1 MAPSLKIP
9 TLAGLIAVTLQL
21 LYGCDAT
28 LGAGDVDGAALGPD
42 GAAEPLPTEP
52 ASPGTL
58 TLRRLS
64 RVEYDNTVRDLLGTT
79 RRPGRSFPADDLG
92 EEFDTVGS
100 SLSISPLYALAYERA
115 AHELASELLT
125 RTDATRQ
132 AIVPCAVEVEGR
144 TCAAS
149 VVTALT
155 RRAFR
160 RPVPALEADAYLAPF
175 DHALALG
182 LGPTEGLAASV
193 AAVLLSPS
201 FLFKLEVDPVP
212 DSGGVRALDPH
223 EMAVRLSY
231 ALWST
236 MPDEQL
242 FSLADQGLLSTEE
255 QISNE
260 ITRMLAD
267 PRASALLE
275 NFIASWLG
283 YRELEHHE
291 VDAATFPD
299 YDPALA
305 SDMKAEAASFF
316 AEFLANEKP
325 FQETFTAGFT
335 YVTERLGTHYGLPP
349 GTATAGPT
357 PTRVATA
364 GTTRGGLLT
373 LGGVLMSSSY
383 ATRTSP
389 VRRGQFVFSR
399 LLCGEVPPPPPG
411 VEGLAGDT
419 TGLTL
424 RERMEL
430 HRAAPECRGCHAV
443 MDPLGF
449 GLENYDAIGRYRELD
464 AGAPVD
470 ASGNLPDGTPFAGAL
485 ELGGLLEQ
493 SPEFERCVIKKL
505 STFAAGRLLDEHDP
519 WLDYLAARAGDGASL
534 STLVRAVLT
543 SQLTR
548 SRQAGVVTPE

>member
-1 MAPSLKIP
+1 MAPSVKVAAL
-9 TLAGLIAVTLQL
+9 GGVAVLTLQL
-21 LYGCDAT
+21 LYGCNAT
-28 LGAGDVDGAALGPD
+28 LGASNDADGALETGSS
-42 GAAEPLPTEP
+42 AEPPPTEP
-52 ASPGTL
+52 ASPGSV

-79 RRPGRSFPADDLG
+79 LRPGKSFPADDLG

-115 AHELASELLT
+115 AFGLASELVA
-125 RTDATRQ
+125 RTDTARHAT
-132 AIVPCAVEVEGR
+132 IPCSPEVEGR
-144 TCAAS
+144 TCAAR
-149 VVTALT
+149 VLAALT

-160 RPVPALEADAYLAPF
+160 RPVPMSESDAYLAPF
-175 DHALALG
+175 DRAVALG
-182 LGPTEGLAASV
+182 LGPNEGLAASI

-201 FLFKLEVDPVP
+201 FLFKLEVDPTP
-212 DSGGVRALDPH
+212 DGGNVRALDSH

-231 ALWST
+231 TLWST
-236 MPDEQL
+236 MPDERL
-242 FSLADQGLLSTEE
+242 FSLADQGLLTTEE
-255 QISNE
+255 QVSSE

-299 YDPALA
+299 YAPLLA
-305 SDMKAEAASFF
+305 SDMKAEATTFF
-316 AEFLANEKP
+316 AEFLATERP

-335 YVTERLGTHYGLPP
+335 YVNDRLGAHYGLRA
-349 GTATAGPT
+349 GAAGPT
-357 PTRVATA
+357 PTRVDTA
-364 GTTRGGLLT
+364 GTARGGLLT

-389 VRRGQFVFSR
+389 VRRGQFVFAR

-411 VEGLAGDT
+411 VEGLAANT

-464 AGAPVD
+464 EGAPVD
-470 ASGNLPDGTPFAGAL
+470 ASGNLPDGTPFTGAL
-485 ELGGLLEQ
+485 ELGSLLAQ
-493 SPEFERCVIKKL
+493 SPEFERCVVRKL
-505 STFAAGRLLDEHDP
+505 STFAAGRLFDEHDP
-519 WLDYLAARAGDGASL
+519 WLDYLVARAGDGASL
-534 STLVRAVLT
+534 SALVRAVVT
-543 SQLTR
+543 SQLVR
-548 SRQAGVVTPE
+548 SRQAGVGAPP

>member
-1 MAPSLKIP
+1 MAPSVKTPSLM
-9 TLAGLIAVTLQL
+9 GLVIAVLQV
-21 LYGCDAT
+21 LYGCNAT
-28 LGAGDVDGAALGPD
+28 LGDGSAGDGALGSEVV
-42 GAAEPLPTEP
+42 EPPPAEP
-52 ASPGTL
+52 ASPGAL

-79 RRPGRSFPADDLG
+79 LAPGKSFPADDLG

-115 AHELASELLT
+115 AGELGSELMT
-125 RTDATRQ
+125 RTDAARQ
-132 AIVPCAVEVEGR
+132 AIVPCSVESEGR
-144 TCAAS
+144 SCAARVLS
-149 VVTALT
+149 ALT

-160 RPVPALEADAYLAPF
+160 RPVPTSESDAYLAPF
-175 DHALALG
+175 DLAASLG
-182 LGPTEGLAASV
+182 LGPSEGLAASV
-193 AAVLLSPS
+193 AAVLLSPA
-201 FLFKLEVDPVP
+201 FLFKLEVDQLP
-212 DSGGVRALDPH
+212 DSGTVRALDSH
-223 EMAVRLSY
+223 EVAVRLSY
-231 ALWST
+231 TLWST

-242 FSLADQGLLSTEE
+242 FALADQGLLTTEE
-255 QISNE
+255 QISAE
-260 ITRMLAD
+260 VSRMLVD

-291 VDAATFPD
+291 VDAATFPA
-299 YDPALA
+299 YVPGLA
-305 SDMKAEAASFF
+305 SDMKAEASSFF
-316 AEFLANEKP
+316 AEFLTAERP

-335 YVTERLGTHYGLPP
+335 YVSERLAAHYGMSPSP
-349 GTATAGPT
+349 AGPV
-357 PTRVATA
+357 PTRVDTA
-364 GTTRGGLLT
+364 GTSRGGLLT
-373 LGGVLMSSSY
+373 LGGVLMSSSF
-383 ATRTSP
+383 ASRTSP
-389 VRRGQFVFSR
+389 VRRGQFVFAR

-464 AGAPVD
+464 EGTPVD
-470 ASGNLPDGTPFAGAL
+470 ASGNLPDGTPFTGAL
-485 ELGGLLEQ
+485 ELGGLLAE
-493 SPEFERCVIKKL
+493 SPEFERCVVRKL
-505 STFAAGRLLDEHDP
+505 STFAAGRLFDDHDP
-519 WLDYLAARAGDGASL
+519 WLDYLTARAGDGASL
-534 STLVRAVLT
+534 SALVRAVLT

-548 SRQAGVVTPE
+548 SRQAGAAAPL